1 MSDELSNAV
10 VDTVKYYLTR
20 IEHILKL
27 LSQNKDH
34 QQLLEVKLADD
45 MLDTGLNFAIA
56 IKFAARTLCPPA
68 KLDIPEIPD
77 DRNCTSLLA
86 YLSEIKAIIDPI
98 QKEQLTAPVA
108 HIAGEGK
115 LEQDAGDYIT
125 KFGFPN
131 MIFHLTMAYAG
142 LRHAG
147 FNIGKADFDG
157 LHVY

>member
-1 MSDELSNAV
+1 MSDELSNATV
-10 VDTVKYYLTR
+10 ETVKYYLTR

-27 LSQNKDH
+27 LSRHKDRE
-34 QQLLEVKLADD
+34 QLLEVKLADN

-86 YLSEIKAIIDPI
+86 YLSEIKEIINPI
-98 QKEQLTAPVA
+98 HADQLTATVA
-108 HIAGEGK
+108 HTAGEGK
-115 LEQDAGDYIT
+115 LEQGAADYIT

-131 MIFHLTMAYAG
+131 LIFHLSMAYAG

-147 FNIGKADFDG
+147 FDIGKADFDG

>member
-1 MSDELSNAV
+1 MSDELSNATV
-10 VDTVKYYLTR
+10 KTVKYYLTR

-27 LSQNKDH
+27 LSRHKDRE
-34 QQLLEVKLADD
+34 QLLEVKLADD

-77 DRNCTSLLA
+77 DRTCTSLLD
-86 YLSEIKAIIDPI
+86 YLSEIKTIIDPI
-98 QKEQLTAPVA
+98 QREQLTSSVD

-115 LEQDAGDYIT
+115 LEQDAADYIT

>member
-1 MSDELSNAV
+1 MADELSKASV
-10 VDTVKYYLTR
+10 EAVKYYLSR
-20 IEHILKL
+20 VEHILTRLTKNGDPQHFL
-27 LSQNKDH
+27 D
-34 QQLLEVKLADD
+34 VKLAPD

-68 KLDIPEIPD
+68 ELDIPQIPD
-77 DRNCTSLLA
+77 DRTCASLLD
-86 YLSEIKAIIDPI
+86 YLSEIKTIIEPI
-98 QKEQLTAPVA
+98 RREQLTASVA